1 MGQLNLVLKFV
12 LELAAL
18 AALGVWGASIADGAA
33 AVLLAIGLPAV
44 VAGLWGTLAAPRAR
58 HRLPLRLRAPFEL
71 GVFALATFA
80 LWRAGWAAAAVAF
93 AVVAIVNALLLTA
106 LGQWE
111 A

>member
-1 MGQLNLVLKFV
+1 MLNLALKFV

-18 AALGVWGASIADGAA
+18 AAFGIWGASIADGPA
-33 AVLLAIGLPAV
+33 AVLLAIGLPIV
-44 VAGLWGTLAAPRAR
+44 VAALWGTLAAPRAR

-71 GVFALATFA
+71 GVFALASIA
-80 LWRAGWAAAAVAF
+80 LWQAGSGVAAAAFAAI
-93 AVVAIVNALLLTA
+93 AVVNAMLLTA

>member
-1 MGQLNLVLKFV
+1 MLNLALKFV

-18 AALGVWGASIADGAA
+18 AAFGIWGASIADGPA
-33 AVLLAIGLPAV
+33 AVLLAIGLPIV
-44 VAGLWGTLAAPRAR
+44 VAALWGTLAAPRAR

-71 GVFALATFA
+71 GVFALASIA
-80 LWRAGWAAAAVAF
+80 LWQAGWGVAAAAFAAI
-93 AVVAIVNALLLTA
+93 AVVNAMLLTA

>member
-1 MGQLNLVLKFV
+1 VLNLALKFV

-18 AALGVWGASIADGAA
+18 AAFGIWGASIADGPA
-33 AVLLAIGLPAV
+33 AVLLAIGLPIV
-44 VAGLWGTLAAPRAR
+44 VAALWGTLAAPRAR

-71 GVFALATFA
+71 GVFALASIA
-80 LWRAGWAAAAVAF
+80 LWQAGWGVAAAAFAAI
-93 AVVAIVNALLLTA
+93 AVVNAMLLTA